1 MCLSVFRHHCIHERA
16 LLARKSAKNA
26 LCHCVLYRLAACCGV
41 VCAAFIQRKDG
52 AQLKVAEDLT
62 SVVFQVTPSF
72 DRGSPGNARNSA
84 SSRVPTR
91 IEAKVDTKYGTAHA
105 VIPVPRNA
113 TPANYN
119 LQLWTGAPLGAGA
132 NSISVPVAMPRPA
145 INKAA
150 PANAPAAASNAPR
163 SGLQGAAKPAVAAV
177 SNAAPANAK
186 AVGSQPGSNKREAGV
201 VRPPIAVMPKPKQL
215 MGGVPSNGPTKPL
228 GVTHPAPSGTLEPH
242 LKALA
247 VASNDTAVANISGGQ
262 GQRRLQQEGEDPEG
276 STDEVEPVEA
286 EVELITPDPADP
298 EPALPEPAV
307 AEPALPSTP
316 PSLGSAGSQGS
327 SDAVMPMPITV
338 PASQPGT
345 PPLQPVG
352 TNIAYTSFTVGDP
365 RPPTASLALSTASSW
380 VKPDGAVSVSV
391 TTRSYVG
398 SDVSGAEVTLKWS
411 TGKADGELALK
422 TNASGVATGTVELS
436 KLPAAN
442 RSEPGATLTLKAT
455 WIGPTR
461 EPLMQSKT
469 VK

>member
-1 MCLSVFRHHCIHERA
+1 M
-16 LLARKSAKNA
+16 
-26 LCHCVLYRLAACCGV
+26 
-41 VCAAFIQRKDG
+41 
-52 AQLKVAEDLT
+52 
-62 SVVFQVTPSF
+62 VFQITPSF
-72 DRGSPGNARNSA
+72 DRASPGNARNSA

-150 PANAPAAASNAPR
+150 PANAPAAPR
-163 SGLQGAAKPAVAAV
+163 SGLQGAKKPAVAAV

-186 AVGSQPGSNKREAGV
+186 AFSSQPGSNKREAGV
-201 VRPPIAVMPKPKQL
+201 VRPPLAVMPKPKQL
-215 MGGVPSNGPTKPL
+215 MGGVPSNAPTKPV

-247 VASNDTAVANISGGQ
+247 VAVNGTMEANISGGQ
-262 GQRRLQQEGEDPEG
+262 SQRRLQQEGEDPE
-276 STDEVEPVEA
+276 SSPDDVEPEPVEA
-286 EVELITPDPADP
+286 EVEIITPDPADS
-298 EPALPEPAV
+298 EPAVPEPAV
-307 AEPALPSTP
+307 AEPGLPSTP
-316 PSLGSAGSQGS
+316 PSFGSAGSEGS
-327 SDAVMPMPITV
+327 SDAGMPMPITV
-338 PASQPGT
+338 PASQPGS
-345 PPLQPVG
+345 PLPQPVG

-391 TTRSYVG
+391 TTKSYVG
-398 SDVSGAEVTLKWS
+398 SDVSGAEVALKWS

-442 RSEPGATLTLKAT
+442 RSEPGATLTIKAT